1 MKPTHLRR
9 VAMHALLALASASA
23 QAELVSPSTELDGAE
38 AASPDSSLS
47 FSLSLSAWDSRGAV
61 RPGTAF
67 ALAVALPGGG
77 ALADGSLRA
86 TANAVGSL
94 TLPNSSTAS
103 LWTFITSVRAQQR
116 GDTFSVLE
124 TNLILMAESL
134 PPSQVPLP
142 AAAWFLVM
150 GLLGMA
156 GVKLTGQRTRRNDL
170 ATGAEPAL
178 A

>member
-1 MKPTHLRR
+1 MKPTHLIR
-9 VAMHALLALASASA
+9 VAMHAVLILASASA
-23 QAELVSPSTELDGAE
+23 QADLVSPSTELDGAV
-38 AASPDSSLS
+38 AASPNSSLS
-47 FSLSLSAWDSRGAV
+47 VSAWDPRGAM
-61 RPGTAF
+61 RPDTAF
-67 ALAVALPGGG
+67 

-86 TANAVGSL
+86 IANAVGSL
-94 TLPNSSTAS
+94 TLPSGSTAS

-156 GVKLTGQRTRRNDL
+156 GVRLTGPRTRHNDL
-170 ATGAEPAL
+170 PTGAEPAL

>member
-1 MKPTHLRR
+1 MKPTHLIR
-9 VAMHALLALASASA
+9 VATHALLLLASASA
-23 QAELVSPSTELDGAE
+23 QADLVSPSAGLEGAV
-38 AASPDSSLS
+38 AASLDSSLS
-47 FSLSLSAWDSRGAV
+47 ISAWDPRSPV
-61 RPGTAF
+61 RSGTAF
-67 ALAVALPGGG
+67 ALAVAPSGDGT
-77 ALADGSLRA
+77 LADGSLGA

-94 TLPNSSTAS
+94 MLPNSSTLS

-124 TNLILMAESL
+124 THLSLVQLAESV

-156 GVKLTGQRTRRNDL
+156 GVKLTGPRTRRDAL
-170 ATGAEPAL
+170 STGAEPAL

>member
-1 MKPTHLRR
+1 MKPPHVIR
-9 VAMHALLALASASA
+9 VAMHALLVLASASA
-23 QAELVSPSTELDGAE
+23 QADLVSPSTELDKAV
-38 AASPDSSLS
+38 AASPNS
-47 FSLSLSAWDSRGAV
+47 SLSLSVSAWDLRGAL
-61 RPGTAF
+61 RPDTAF
-67 ALAVALPGGG
+67 

-94 TLPNSSTAS
+94 TLPSGSTAS

-150 GLLGMA
+150 GLLGIA
-156 GVKLTGQRTRRNDL
+156 GVRLTGPRTRHNYL
-170 ATGAEPAL
+170 PTGAEPAL